1 MFTYNTKGTCS
12 RQIIFD
18 VDGEHKLHNV
28 KFIGGCGGN
37 LQGIARLVEGKDIDE
52 VAGHA
57 QGHQVP
63 QQHLLPRPARARH
76 RRIQGTRRQAPRRS
90 GARGKLKKREK
101 RETRPP
107 FPKNGGRVP
116 FFSASPSFPHI

>member
-37 LQGIARLVEGKDIDE
+37 LQGIARLVEGKDID
-52 VAGHA
+52 
-57 QGHQVP
+57 
-63 QQHLLPRPARARH
+63 
-76 RRIQGTRRQAPRRS
+76 
-90 GARGKLKKREK
+90 
-101 RETRPP
+101 
-107 FPKNGGRVP
+107 
-116 FFSASPSFPHI
+116 